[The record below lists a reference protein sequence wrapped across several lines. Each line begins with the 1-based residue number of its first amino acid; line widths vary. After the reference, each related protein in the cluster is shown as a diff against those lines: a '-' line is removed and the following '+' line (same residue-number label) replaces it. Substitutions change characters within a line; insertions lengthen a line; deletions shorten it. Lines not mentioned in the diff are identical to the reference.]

1 MSDKIAEIR
10 ERHKRGM
17 KGLTQTHHDRT
28 WLLTEV
34 EKRTRQRDEARYFLK
49 IFVHAHANNNAVPP
63 HIEEQARKALEA
75 KP

>member
-34 EKRTRQRDEARYFLK
+34 EKRTRQRDEARYFLA
-49 IFVHAHANNNAVPP
+49 IFLHAHASGNSVPP
-63 HIEEQARKALEA
+63 HIEGQARKALGG